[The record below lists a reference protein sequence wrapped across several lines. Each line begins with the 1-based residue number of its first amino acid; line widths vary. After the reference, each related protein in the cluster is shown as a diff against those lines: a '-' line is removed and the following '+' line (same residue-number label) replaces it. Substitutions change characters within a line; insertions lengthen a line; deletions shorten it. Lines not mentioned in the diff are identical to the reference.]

1 MLSIETNPSAV
12 ERELPLSGSQL
23 GIWLADQI
31 AEQKNTYTVAH
42 CVALDGAIDAERLR
56 QSIRLGLAEAD
67 TVVGHYLE
75 TPDGPVLRLPRGLRA
90 EDLPLAGIQD
100 LSAESD
106 PEARARQWMR
116 DDLAAGLAA
125 DGERPLYLH
134 RLFKLAGGAGERW
147 FWYQR
152 YHHVCV
158 DGYSFAALTR
168 RIADIYQA
176 LSRGEAPPPS
186 PFVSFAAVAAER
198 EAYLASPRCE
208 EDCAFWRGYAAALP
222 PPSTL
227 SARDA
232 LAGDGAANVDVLR
245 RRFEL
250 IGGDARALGGLAA
263 GLGAPQLAMAAA
275 FAYLAKMTG
284 KARVAMGMPF
294 MRRMGS
300 AALRATGPVVNVLP
314 VALDVSDGDDLATLA
329 RRLADE
335 LKQARRR
342 ERYDAE
348 QIQRDSGMVGSR
360 RALYGATLNLKIY
373 DQSLRLGE
381 VEGVTLPLAVGP
393 VEDIEFGIWQQGEA
407 LVVELSANPARYGAA
422 ELEWH
427 AWRLRGFIAALAG
440 GAAVGD
446 APLHS
451 AAEKAALDEWSRGP
465 RVNAPAGV
473 RTALDVFLQSAA
485 QYENETALVCG
496 DERLSY
502 GQLSAR
508 VAQLGREL
516 LSRGIGDGSVVGV
529 AVPRSVDTVVAILG
543 TLAAGAAF
551 LPLDLDYPP
560 ERLGMMCEDAAPA
573 LLLTRSDVRGR
584 LPDLPAL
591 CLDDVEARARLAA
604 HAATPLDDA
613 ERPRPLDGDRLA
625 YMIYTSGSTGKPKG
639 VMIAHAS
646 FLNLLLSQ
654 QSGLFGGFV
663 RSRGRRVRTMQT
675 ASLSFDGAL
684 EQMFWLFMGQ
694 EVHLCDEE
702 LRRDAQQLVE
712 LVRRERIDEMDVP
725 PSLLR
730 QMLDCGLMDDGH
742 WQPGMVLVGGEAVPP
757 ALWKEMR
764 GYKQLHFHNFYGP
777 TEYTISALGAP
788 GSIADEPVVGR
799 PVANTRALVLDAAL
813 RPAPIGVAGELY
825 LAGAGLGLGY
835 LNRPS
840 LTAARFVASPFGD
853 GELMY
858 RTGDLVRWNARG
870 QMDFIGRVDHQVK
883 VRGFRIEMGE
893 VEHALA
899 SLPGVN
905 AAVALAEAVGGSH
918 RLIAYC
924 TMAEAGRH
932 EEAGLSAALLAQLAE
947 TLPDYMVPS
956 ALAVLPEW
964 PVNINGK
971 IDRKALPAIRP
982 QNAASGR
989 EPANEAERL
998 LCAAVARV
1006 LNLEQTGPD
1015 DDFFQLGGDSISAMS
1030 LGTELRRAGFLLR
1043 PRDVF
1048 AKRTPAG
1055 MAAALQPL
1063 SAANPAAD
1071 DKAGP
1076 VGKLPIVS
1084 WFAEQYGMA
1093 SRFVQGVWLKA
1104 PAALSA
1110 EHLAAGL
1117 LALQRAHPALRSRA
1131 ADGQLH
1137 IDAASA
1143 ALDARMLIEA
1153 AAGATPDSLFETA
1166 CARLDPADGVMLQAA
1181 LRDGADG
1188 KRVLLAIHHLAVDG
1202 VSWRAL
1208 LPELQAAC
1216 EAAMAG
1222 QSAQLP
1228 REEFGLREWAK
1239 TLAAQAPARRGE
1251 LAMWRGMLAEP
1262 ADALSA
1268 KALDAVRDRH
1278 ETARHQRALLGEAA
1292 SAALLQR
1299 LPNACR
1305 ATVEEILLAALLLA
1319 CRGEFDSPRLRVGLE
1334 SHGRHASDD
1343 GIDLARTVGW
1353 LTAEYPA
1360 LFDLSAQPAGDAA
1373 ALAALRAVKRVMR
1386 AIPDHGLGYGV
1397 LRYLDEEHGPALG
1410 ALEAKNRPALLFNY
1424 LGRFQSGD
1432 GEWTPLA
1439 AGGRFADAFAVDI
1452 DPALPLQYGLEANV
1466 FIDESGAAPRVAVNW
1481 TWAYALY
1488 GADTIARLGQR
1499 MDSAIAALAR
1509 LAERDPLAAA
1519 DTLVAAETRSGNGA
1533 PLADAEL
1540 AALCARHGR
1549 LAAALPVLPL
1559 QQGLLFHAQLGEA
1572 AGKYNSI
1579 TRVTFEGPLDSGRLR
1594 ASLAAVL
1601 RRHPQLAAGFD
1612 SEAQA
1617 EPLQLLPLVL
1627 PEWPWREL
1635 ELAAT
1640 ADETQALQALEQE
1653 ELDRDFAVG
1662 GPGDGPLLQA
1672 TLARHGGQST
1682 LFLTAHHLIV
1692 DGWSTPILLRD
1703 LLAAYGDGP
1712 DTLPPIRVDYPSVVR
1727 ELSARDLTP
1736 ARQLWLRTLDGV
1748 KPTLLF
1754 GQQTA
1759 APEVRE
1765 FELVLPQ
1772 ALEDALTEHCRER
1785 GLTLNTALQGMWGAL
1800 LSVLTGRNDVV
1811 FGSPVSGRFSAVDGV
1826 DEHIGLFSN
1835 TIPVRVVLRPDT
1847 PLWEQLEDLQ
1857 ARQIRL
1863 LEHDGLGL
1871 AEIQR
1876 LAGATTLFDT
1886 LLVVEN
1892 YPDQDTQSRD
1902 YHGARIAALRNRG
1915 HTHYPLTVLALPGD
1929 RLRLL
1934 IEYRDLVK
1942 QPQQL
1947 AERMLALLE
1956 HLAYQPALPWSAF
1969 NPLTGAERE
1978 LIEQVNATV
1987 AVIPETTLP
1996 WLLAA
2001 QATRTPDAP
2010 ALLDE
2015 ARALSYAETRA
2026 QVGHLAGRLAEAG
2039 VKPGDIVAVAL
2050 PRSAHLSLALMAAQE
2065 AGAAYL
2071 PLDTGYPDE
2080 RLAYM
2085 VADAKPALIVTCA
2098 ELAPRFASMGTLLL
2112 QDALAE
2118 APQAFDAPAL
2128 TPDHA
2133 AYLLYT
2139 SGSTGRPK
2147 GVLVSHRA
2155 IVNRLLWMQH
2165 EYGLGADDVVL
2176 QKTPCSFDV
2185 SVWEFF
2191 WPLIVGAR
2199 LFMAPPDAHRD
2210 PEALLE
2216 LIAARGVTTLH
2227 FVPSMLAALLAH
2239 MRGDAAARSA
2249 QTASLRRV
2257 FCSGE
2262 ALSRELADG
2271 YASLIAAS
2279 LHNLYGP
2286 TEAAVDVSY
2295 QPAAKPA
2302 PESASVP
2309 IGLPVW
2315 NTALRILD
2323 AALRPVPVGAPGEL
2337 YLCGVQLAHG
2347 YLGRPDLTASRFV
2360 ADPYA
2365 DGERMYR
2372 TGDIARWLPD
2382 GAVEYLGR
2390 CDDQLKIRGQRVEL
2404 GEIEAALLS
2413 LPGVARAVVHARALG
2428 GQADHA
2434 TGADNR
2440 QLVGYVIASDPD
2452 NPPDADTLRAALAK
2466 VLPAHMVPVAVM
2478 RLADFP
2484 LSANGKLDRKA
2495 LPEPSAAAPI
2505 DGREPRPGLESR
2517 IAALFAEI
2525 LERDAV
2531 RADDDF
2537 FALGGHSLLAM
2548 RLAATLRR
2556 ELKLPVSVGQ
2566 IMSSPTVAKLAAVL
2580 SDSGLMSDPALAGF
2594 GEVLPLRAGKGRPL
2608 FCIHPASGFA
2618 WQYSGLSRHLRPGL
2632 ALVGLQSPRPDGA
2645 IARCAHMDEVC
2656 ERHLANL
2663 RRIQPQGPYHLIGY
2677 SLGGTVAQALAAKLR
2692 QQGEEV
2698 AFLGLLDT
2706 YPPEGQDWNGPT
2718 EEEAKAEVAREQEQF
2733 MSATEDAADAF
2744 MLREKTEM
2752 FGHIVA
2758 NYQDAVR
2765 LLSQARTPRY
2775 DGEST
2780 LFVARRTLPEGMDV
2794 RETWRPH
2801 LAGLTVHELDCAH
2814 EDIVSPQSL
2823 ETLGPLLDGI
2833 LKDVDSLG

>member
-1 MLSIETNPSAV
+1 M
-12 ERELPLSGSQL
+12 
-23 GIWLADQI
+23 
-31 AEQKNTYTVAH
+31 
-42 CVALDGAIDAERLR
+42 
-56 QSIRLGLAEAD
+56 
-67 TVVGHYLE
+67 
-75 TPDGPVLRLPRGLRA
+75 
-90 EDLPLAGIQD
+90 
-100 LSAESD
+100 
-106 PEARARQWMR
+106 
-116 DDLAAGLAA
+116 
-125 DGERPLYLH
+125 
-134 RLFKLAGGAGERW
+134 
-147 FWYQR
+147 
-152 YHHVCV
+152 
-158 DGYSFAALTR
+158 
-168 RIADIYQA
+168 
-176 LSRGEAPPPS
+176 
-186 PFVSFAAVAAER
+186 
-198 EAYLASPRCE
+198 
-208 EDCAFWRGYAAALP
+208 
-222 PPSTL
+222 
-227 SARDA
+227 
-232 LAGDGAANVDVLR
+232 
-245 RRFEL
+245 
-250 IGGDARALGGLAA
+250 
-263 GLGAPQLAMAAA
+263 
-275 FAYLAKMTG
+275 
-284 KARVAMGMPF
+284 
-294 MRRMGS
+294 
-300 AALRATGPVVNVLP
+300 
-314 VALDVSDGDDLATLA
+314 
-329 RRLADE
+329 
-335 LKQARRR
+335 
-342 ERYDAE
+342 
-348 QIQRDSGMVGSR
+348 
-360 RALYGATLNLKIY
+360 
-373 DQSLRLGE
+373 
-381 VEGVTLPLAVGP
+381 
-393 VEDIEFGIWQQGEA
+393 
-407 LVVELSANPARYGAA
+407 
-422 ELEWH
+422 
-427 AWRLRGFIAALAG
+427 
-440 GAAVGD
+440 
-446 APLHS
+446 HS

-496 DERLSY
+496 DERLSH

-516 LSRGIGDGSVVGV
+516 LARGIGDGSVVGV

-591 CLDDVEARARLAA
+591 CLDDAEARARLAA

-654 QSGLFGGFV
+654 QSGLFGDFV
-663 RSRGRRVRTMQT
+663 RSRGCRVRTMQT

-684 EQMFWLFMGQ
+684 EQLFWLFMGQ

-799 PVANTRALVLDAAL
+799 PVANTRALVLDAAM

-858 RTGDLVRWNARG
+858 RTGDLVRWNADG
-870 QMDFIGRVDHQVK
+870 QLDFIGRVDHQVK

-1030 LGTELRRAGFLLR
+1030 LGTELRRAGFLLCR
-1043 PRDVF
+1043 RRWRCCRNGPNR
-1048 AKRTPAG
+1048 
-1055 MAAALQPL
+1055 
-1063 SAANPAAD
+1063 AAD
-1071 DKAGP
+1071 DKVGP

-1137 IDAASA
+1137 IDAAPA
-1143 ALDARMLIEA
+1143 ARMLIEA
-1153 AAGATPDSLFETA
+1153 AADATPDSLFETA

-1181 LRDGADG
+1181 LRDGEDG

-1222 QSAQLP
+1222 QSTQLP

-1262 ADALSA
+1262 A
-1268 KALDAVRDRH
+1268 
-1278 ETARHQRALLGEAA
+1278 
-1292 SAALLQR
+1292 
-1299 LPNACR
+1299 
-1305 ATVEEILLAALLLA
+1305 
-1319 CRGEFDSPRLRVGLE
+1319 E
-1334 SHGRHASDD
+1334 SHGRHAGDD
-1343 GIDLARTVGW
+1343 GIDLGRAVGW

-1360 LFDLSAQPAGDAA
+1360 LFDLSAQPAGDVA

-1397 LRYLDEEHGPALG
+1397 LRYLDDEHGPALG
-1410 ALEAKNRPALLFNY
+1410 ALEAQNRPALLFNY

-1466 FIDESGAAPRVAVNW
+1466 FVDESGAAPRVAVNW
-1481 TWAYALY
+1481 TWADALF
-1488 GADTIARLGQR
+1488 GADAIERLGQR

-1519 DTLVAAETRSGNGA
+1519 DTLVTAETRSGNGA

-1549 LAAALPVLPL
+1549 LAAVLPVLPL

-1594 ASLAAVL
+1594 AALAAVL
-1601 RRHPQLAAGFD
+1601 RRHPQLAVGFD

-1617 EPLQLLPLVL
+1617 EPLQLLPLAL

-1635 ELAAT
+1635 ELAAS
-1640 ADETQALQALEQE
+1640 ADEAEALQALERE
-1653 ELDRDFAVG
+1653 ELDRDFTVG
-1662 GPGDGPLLQA
+1662 GPGDSPLLQA
-1672 TLARHGGQST
+1672 TLARHGGQAT
-1682 LFLTAHHLIV
+1682 LFLTAHHLVV

-1712 DTLPPIRVDYPSVVR
+1712 DTLPSIRVDYPSVVR
-1727 ELSARDLTP
+1727 ALAARDLTP
-1736 ARQLWLRTLDGV
+1736 ARQLWLQTLDGV

-1759 APEVRE
+1759 TPEVRE

-1772 ALEDALTEHCRER
+1772 ALEDALTERCRER
-1785 GLTLNTALQGMWGAL
+1785 GLTLNTAMQGMWGAL

-1811 FGSPVSGRFSAVDGV
+1811 FGSPVSGRFSPVDGV

-1835 TIPVRVVLRPDT
+1835 TIPVRVALRPDA
-1847 PLWEQLEDLQ
+1847 PLWEQLADLQ

-1876 LAGATTLFDT
+1876 LAGAATLFDT

-1892 YPDQDTQSRD
+1892 YPDQDMQSRD

-1942 QPQQL
+1942 EPEQL
-1947 AERMLALLE
+1947 AERVLALLE
-1956 HLAYQPALPWSAF
+1956 YLAYRPELPWSAF
-1969 NPLTGAERE
+1969 NPQTGVERE
-1978 LIEQVNATV
+1978 LIDKVNATA

-1996 WLLAA
+1996 SLLAA
-2001 QATRTPDAP
+2001 QAARTPDAP

-2015 ARALSYAETRA
+2015 AHVLSYAETRA
-2026 QVGHLAGRLAEAG
+2026 QVAHLAGRLRAAG

-2050 PRSAHLSLALMAAQE
+2050 PRSVHLSLALMAAQE

-2085 VADAKPALIVTCA
+2085 VADAKPALIVTCS
-2098 ELAPRFASMGTLLL
+2098 ELAPRFADMGALLL
-2112 QDALAE
+2112 QDALAAE
-2118 APQAFDAPAL
+2118 PQAFDAPAL

-2191 WPLIVGAR
+2191 WPLIFGAR

-2216 LIAARGVTTLH
+2216 LIAGRGVTTLH

-2249 QTASLRRV
+2249 QAAGLRRV

-2271 YASLIAAS
+2271 YAGLMDAP

-2347 YLGRPDLTASRFV
+2347 YLGRSDLTAARFV

-2390 CDDQLKIRGQRVEL
+2390 SDDQLKIRGQRIEL
-2404 GEIEAALLS
+2404 GEIEAALLA

-2428 GQADHA
+2428 GQAAHA
-2434 TGADNR
+2434 AGADNR

-2452 NPPDADTLRAALAK
+2452 NPPEADALRAALAK
-2466 VLPAHMVPVAVM
+2466 ALPAHMVPVAVM

-2495 LPEPSAAAPI
+2495 LPEPSSMAAAE
-2505 DGREPRPGLESR
+2505 GREPRPGLESR
-2517 IAALFAEI
+2517 IAALFAET
-2525 LERDAV
+2525 LEREAV

-2566 IMSSPTVAKLAAVL
+2566 IMSSPTVAKLATVL
-2580 SDSGLMSDPALAGF
+2580 SDAGLASDPALAGF

-2618 WQYSGLSRHLRPGL
+2618 WQYSSLSRHLRPGL

-2645 IARCAHMDEVC
+2645 IARCADMDAVC

-2663 RRIQPQGPYHLIGY
+2663 RRMQPQGPYHLIGY
-2677 SLGGTVAQALAAKLR
+2677 SLGGTVAQAMAARLR

-2706 YPPEGQDWNGPT
+2706 YPPEGEDWNGPT
-2718 EEEAKAEVAREQEQF
+2718 EDEAKAEVAREQEQF

-2775 DGEST
+2775 DGAAT

-2801 LAGLTVHELDCAH
+2801 LADLNVHELDCSH
-2814 EDIVSPQSL
+2814 EDIVSRQSL

-2833 LKDVDSLG
+2833 LKEVGSLG

>member
-1 MLSIETNPSAV
+1 MSIETKSSAV
-12 ERELPLSGSQL
+12 ERELPLFGSQL

-31 AEQKNTYTVAH
+31 VEQKNTYTVAH
-42 CVALDGAIDAERLR
+42 CVELDGAIDAERLR

-67 TVVGHYLE
+67 TVVAQYLE
-75 TPDGPVLRLPRGLRA
+75 TPDGAAQLLRQGLSA
-90 EDLPLAGIQD
+90 ENLPLPEIHD
-100 LSAESD
+100 LSAEAD
-106 PEARARQWMR
+106 PESLARLWMR
-116 DDLAAGLAA
+116 EDLSADLPA

-168 RIADIYQA
+168 RISDLYQA
-176 LSRGEAPPPS
+176 LGRGEAPSPS
-186 PFVSFAAVAAER
+186 PFVSFADVAAER
-198 EAYLASPRCE
+198 DAYLASPRCE
-208 EDCAFWRGYAAALP
+208 EDRAFWRDYAAALP
-222 PPSTL
+222 SPSTL

-245 RRFEL
+245 RRFE
-250 IGGDARALGGLAA
+250 IAGGTA
-263 GLGAPQLAMAAA
+263 APQAMAAV
-275 FAYLAKMTG
+275 FAYLARMGG
-284 KARVAMGMPF
+284 KSRVAIGMPF

-300 AALRATGPVVNVLP
+300 AALRAVGPVVNVLP
-314 VALDVSDGDDLATLA
+314 VALDVSDGDELATLA

-335 LKQARRR
+335 LKRVRRH

-381 VEGVTLPLAVGP
+381 VAGVTLPLAVGP
-393 VEDIEFGIWQQGEA
+393 IDDIEFGLWQQGEA
-407 LVVELSANPARYGAA
+407 LVVELSANPARYDAA

-440 GAAVGD
+440 GATVD
-446 APLHS
+446 EAPLHS
-451 AAEKAALDEWSRGP
+451 AAERMALDEWSQGP
-465 RVNAPAGV
+465 RISAPAGV

-485 QYENETALVCG
+485 QYENETALACG
-496 DERLSY
+496 SERLSY
-502 GQLSAR
+502 GELSAR
-508 VAQLGREL
+508 VAQLAREL

-560 ERLGMMCEDAAPA
+560 ERLAMMCEDAGPA
-573 LLLTRSDVRGR
+573 LLLTRSDVRDR
-584 LPDLPAL
+584 LPELPAL
-591 CLDDVEARARLAA
+591 CLDDGEIRARLAVRA
-604 HAATPLDDA
+604 DQPLDDA
-613 ERPRPLDGDRLA
+613 ERLRPLDGDRLA

-654 QSGLFGGFV
+654 QTGLFGDFV

-684 EQMFWLFMGQ
+684 EQLFWLFMGQ

-712 LVRRERIDEMDVP
+712 LARRERIDEMDVP

-742 WQPGMVLVGGEAVPP
+742 WQPGMVMVGGEAVPP

-764 GYKQLHFHNFYGP
+764 GYSQLHFHNFYGP

-788 GSIADEPVVGR
+788 GTIAEEPVVGR

-813 RPAPIGVAGELY
+813 RPVAIGVAGELY

-905 AAVALAEAVGGSH
+905 AAVVLAEAVGGSH

-924 TMAEAGRH
+924 TMADDGRH
-932 EEAGLSAALLAQLAE
+932 EEAGLSAALLAQVAE

-982 QNAASGR
+982 QNAAAGR
-989 EPANEAERL
+989 EPANDAERL

-1006 LNLEQTGPD
+1006 LNLEQTSPD
-1015 DDFFQLGGDSISAMS
+1015 DDFFLLGGDSISAMS

-1071 DKAGP
+1071 DAAGP
-1076 VGKLPIVS
+1076 LGKLPIVS
-1084 WFAEQYGMA
+1084 WFAEQCGMA

-1131 ADGQLH
+1131 IDGQLH
-1137 IDAASA
+1137 IDAAPA
-1143 ALDARMLIEA
+1143 ALDARILIDA
-1153 AAGATPDSLFETA
+1153 APDATPDQLFETA
-1166 CARLDPADGVMLQAA
+1166 CARLDPENGLMLQAA
-1181 LRDGADG
+1181 LRSGADG
-1188 KRVLLAIHHLAVDG
+1188 KHVMLAVHHLAVDG

-1208 LPELQAAC
+1208 LPELQSAC

-1222 QSAQLP
+1222 EAVQLP

-1239 TLAAQAPARRGE
+1239 TLAAQVPARRGE
-1251 LAMWRGMLAEP
+1251 LAMWRGMLAGK

-1268 KALDAVRDRH
+1268 KALDPARDRH
-1278 ETARHQRALLGEAA
+1278 DTARHSRALLGEAT
-1292 SAALLQR
+1292 SAALLQK

-1319 CRGEFDSPRLRVGLE
+1319 CRGEFDAPRLRVGLE
-1334 SHGRHASDD
+1334 SHGRYASDD
-1343 GIDLARTVGW
+1343 GIHLGRTVGW

-1360 LFDLSAQPAGDAA
+1360 RFDLSARATGDAS
-1373 ALAALRAVKRVMR
+1373 ALEALRAVKRVMR
-1386 AIPDHGLGYGV
+1386 AMPDHGLGYGV
-1397 LRYLDEEHGPALG
+1397 LRYLDDEHGPALG
-1410 ALEAKNRPALLFNY
+1410 ALETQNRPALLFNY
-1424 LGRFQSGD
+1424 LGRFQAGD

-1466 FIDESGAAPRVAVNW
+1466 FVDESGAAPRVAVNW
-1481 TWAYALY
+1481 TWADALY
-1488 GADTIARLGQR
+1488 GADAIERLGLR
-1499 MDSAIAALAR
+1499 MDSAIAALAH

-1519 DTLVAAETRSGNGA
+1519 DTLVAAETLGSGGA
-1533 PLADAEL
+1533 PLSDAEL
-1540 AALCARHGR
+1540 AALCARHGS

-1579 TRVTFEGPLDSGRLR
+1579 TRVTFEGPLGSDRLR
-1594 ASLAAVL
+1594 AALAAVL

-1635 ELAAT
+1635 ELAAS
-1640 ADETQALQALEQE
+1640 ADEAEALQALEHE
-1653 ELDRDFAVG
+1653 ELNRDFTVG

-1672 TLARHGGQST
+1672 TLARHGQLST
-1682 LFLTAHHLIV
+1682 LFLTAHHLVV
-1692 DGWSTPILLRD
+1692 DGWSTPIMLRD

-1712 DTLPPIRVDYPSVVR
+1712 DTLSSIRVDYPSVVR
-1727 ELSARDLTP
+1727 ALSARDLTP
-1736 ARQLWLRTLDGV
+1736 ARQLWLQTLDGV

-1754 GQQTA
+1754 GQQMA

-1765 FELVLPQ
+1765 LELVVPK
-1772 ALEDALTEHCRER
+1772 ALEDALTERCRER
-1785 GLTLNTALQGMWGAL
+1785 GLTLNTTMQGMWGAL

-1811 FGSPVSGRFSAVDGV
+1811 FGSPVSGRFSPVDGV

-1835 TIPVRVVLRPDT
+1835 TIPVRVALRPDAT
-1847 PLWEQLEDLQ
+1847 LWDQLADLQ

-1876 LAGATTLFDT
+1876 LAGAATLFDT

-1892 YPDQDTQSRD
+1892 YPDQDMQSRD
-1902 YHGARIAALRNRG
+1902 YHCARIASLRNRG

-1956 HLAYQPALPWSAF
+1956 HLAYQPELPWSAF
-1969 NPLTGAERE
+1969 NPLTGSERE
-1978 LIEQVNATV
+1978 LIERVNAT
-1987 AVIPETTLP
+1987 ATATVIPETTLP
-1996 WLLAA
+1996 SLLAE
-2001 QATRTPDAP
+2001 QAARTPDAP

-2026 QVGHLAGRLAEAG
+2026 QVAHLAGRLAEAG

-2112 QDALAE
+2112 QDELAID
-2118 APQAFDAPAL
+2118 PQAFDAPAL

-2191 WPLIVGAR
+2191 WPLIVGAK

-2249 QTASLRRV
+2249 QAAGLRRV

-2262 ALSRELADG
+2262 GLSRELADG
-2271 YASLIAAS
+2271 YAGLIDAP

-2390 CDDQLKIRGQRVEL
+2390 SDDQLKIRGQRVEL
-2404 GEIEAALLS
+2404 GEIEAALLAQ
-2413 LPGVARAVVHARALG
+2413 PGVARAVVHARALG
-2428 GQADHA
+2428 GQAAHA
-2434 TGADNR
+2434 AGADNR
-2440 QLVGYVIASDPD
+2440 QLVGYVIAADQD
-2452 NPPDADTLRAALAK
+2452 NPPEADALRAALAK

-2495 LPEPSAAAPI
+2495 LPEPSAAASI

-2580 SDSGLMSDPALAGF
+2580 SDAGLASDPALAGF

-2618 WQYSGLSRHLRPGL
+2618 WQYSGLSRHLRQGL

-2645 IARCAHMDEVC
+2645 IARCADMDEVC
-2656 ERHLANL
+2656 DRHLANL

-2775 DGEST
+2775 DGEAT
-2780 LFVARRTLPEGMDV
+2780 LFVARRTLPDGMDV

-2801 LAGLTVHELDCAH
+2801 LAGLSVHELDCAH

-2833 LKDVDSLG
+2833 LEEVSSLG

>member
-1 MLSIETNPSAV
+1 MLTIETKPSAV
-12 ERELPLSGSQL
+12 ERELPLFGSQL

-42 CVALDGAIDAERLR
+42 CVELDGAIDAERLR

-67 TVVGHYLE
+67 TVVAQYLE
-75 TPDGPVLRLPRGLRA
+75 TLEGPAQRLGHGLRA
-90 EDLPLAGIQD
+90 ENLPLPEIHD
-100 LSAESD
+100 LSAEAD
-106 PEARARQWMR
+106 PESLARRWMR
-116 DDLAAGLAA
+116 EDLSADLPA
-125 DGERPLYLH
+125 DGERSLYLH

-168 RIADIYQA
+168 RIADLYQA
-176 LSRGEAPPPS
+176 LGRGEAPSPS
-186 PFVSFAAVAAER
+186 PFVSFADVAAESD
-198 EAYLASPRCE
+198 AYLASPRCE
-208 EDCAFWRGYAAALP
+208 EDRAFWRDYAAALP
-222 PPSTL
+222 SPSTL
-227 SARDA
+227 SSRDA

-245 RRFEL
+245 RRFE
-250 IGGDARALGGLAA
+250 IAGGTAA
-263 GLGAPQLAMAAA
+263 QQAMAAV
-275 FAYLAKMTG
+275 FAYLARMSG
-284 KARVAMGMPF
+284 KSRVAMGVPF

-300 AALRATGPVVNVLP
+300 AALRAVGPVVNVLP
-314 VALDVSDGDDLATLA
+314 VALDIDDGDDLATLA

-335 LKQARRR
+335 LKQVRRH

-348 QIQRDSGMVGSR
+348 QIQRDSGMVGSN

-381 VEGVTLPLAVGP
+381 VAGVTLPLAVGP
-393 VEDIEFGIWQQGEA
+393 IDDIEFGLWQQGEA
-407 LVVELSANPARYGAA
+407 LVVELSANPARYDAA

-451 AAEKAALDEWSRGP
+451 AAERMALDEWAQGP
-465 RVNAPAGV
+465 RVAAPAGV
-473 RTALDVFLQSAA
+473 RTALDVFLQSAL
-485 QYENETALVCG
+485 QYQNETALACG
-496 DERLSY
+496 GERLSY
-502 GQLSAR
+502 GELSAR
-508 VAQLGREL
+508 VAQLAREL
-516 LSRGIGDGSVVGV
+516 LARGIGDGSVIGV

-560 ERLGMMCEDAAPA
+560 ERLAMMCEDAAPA

-591 CLDDVEARARLAA
+591 CLDDGEARARLAA
-604 HAATPLDDA
+604 RASQPLDDG
-613 ERPRPLDGDRLA
+613 ERLRPLDGDRLA

-654 QSGLFGGFV
+654 QTGLFGDFIRG
-663 RSRGRRVRTMQT
+663 RGRRVRTMQT

-684 EQMFWLFMGQ
+684 EQLFWLLMGQ

-742 WQPGMVLVGGEAVPP
+742 WQPGMVMVGGEAVPP

-764 GYKQLHFHNFYGP
+764 GYSQLHFHNFYGP

-788 GSIADEPVVGR
+788 GSIAEEPVVGR

-813 RPAPIGVAGELY
+813 RPVAIGVAGELY

-840 LTAARFVASPFGD
+840 LTAARFVASPFGN

-870 QMDFIGRVDHQVK
+870 QMDFIGRVDHQIK

-905 AAVALAEAVGGSH
+905 AAVVLAEAVGGSH

-924 TMAEAGRH
+924 TMADADRH
-932 EEAGLSAALLAQLAE
+932 EEAGLSAALLAQVAE

-982 QNAASGR
+982 QNAAAGR
-989 EPANEAERL
+989 EPANDAECL

-1006 LNLEQTGPD
+1006 LNLEQAGPD
-1015 DDFFQLGGDSISAMS
+1015 EDFFQLGGDSISAMS
-1030 LGTELRRAGFLLR
+1030 LGTGLRRAGFLLR

-1055 MAAALQPL
+1055 MAAVLQPL

-1071 DKAGP
+1071 DAAGP
-1076 VGKLPIVS
+1076 LGKLPIVS

-1104 PAALSA
+1104 PAALGA

-1137 IDAASA
+1137 LDAAPSA
-1143 ALDARMLIEA
+1143 LNARVLIEA
-1153 AAGATPDSLFETA
+1153 APGVAPDSLFETA
-1166 CARLDPADGVMLQAA
+1166 CARLDPENGLMLQAA
-1181 LRDGADG
+1181 LWDGADG
-1188 KRVLLAIHHLAVDG
+1188 KHVLLAVHHLAVDG

-1208 LPELQAAC
+1208 LPELQSAC

-1222 QSAQLP
+1222 EAVQLP
-1228 REEFGLREWAK
+1228 REDFGLREWAK
-1239 TLAAQAPARRGE
+1239 TLAGQTPARRGE
-1251 LAMWRGMLAEP
+1251 LAMWRGMLAAP

-1268 KALDAVRDRH
+1268 KALDPARDRH
-1278 ETARHQRALLGEAA
+1278 DAARHRRALLGEAA
-1292 SAALLQR
+1292 SAALLQK

-1319 CRGEFDSPRLRVGLE
+1319 CRGEFDAPRLRVGLE
-1334 SHGRHASDD
+1334 SHGRYASDD
-1343 GIDLARTVGW
+1343 GMHLGRTVGW

-1360 LFDLSAQPAGDAA
+1360 LFDLSARAAGDAA
-1373 ALAALRAVKRVMR
+1373 ALEALRAVKRVMR

-1410 ALEAKNRPALLFNY
+1410 ALEAQNRPALLFNY
-1424 LGRFQSGD
+1424 LGRFQTGD

-1439 AGGRFADAFAVDI
+1439 VGGRFADAFAVDI

-1466 FIDESGAAPRVAVNW
+1466 FVDESGAAPRVAVNW
-1481 TWAYALY
+1481 TWADALF
-1488 GADTIARLGQR
+1488 GADAIERLGQR
-1499 MDSAIAALAR
+1499 MDGAIAALAH

-1519 DTLVAAETRSGNGA
+1519 DTLVAAETLGAGGA
-1533 PLADAEL
+1533 PLSDAEL
-1540 AALCARHGR
+1540 AALCARHGS

-1579 TRVTFEGPLDSGRLR
+1579 TRVTFEGPLGSDRLR
-1594 ASLAAVL
+1594 AALAAVL

-1635 ELAAT
+1635 ELAAS
-1640 ADETQALQALEQE
+1640 ADEAEALQALERE
-1653 ELDRDFAVG
+1653 ELDRDFTVG

-1672 TLARHGGQST
+1672 TLARHGQLST
-1682 LFLTAHHLIV
+1682 LFLTAHHLVV
-1692 DGWSTPILLRD
+1692 DGWSTPIMLRD

-1712 DTLPPIRVDYPSVVR
+1712 DTLPSIRVDYPSVVR
-1727 ELSARDLTP
+1727 ALAARDLTP
-1736 ARQLWLRTLDGV
+1736 ARQLWLQTLDGV

-1772 ALEDALTEHCRER
+1772 ALEDALTERCCER
-1785 GLTLNTALQGMWGAL
+1785 GLTLNTVMQGMWGAL
-1800 LSVLTGRNDVV
+1800 LSVLTGRSDVV
-1811 FGSPVSGRFSAVDGV
+1811 FGSPVSGRFSPVDGV

-1835 TIPVRVVLRPDT
+1835 TIPVRVVLRPDA
-1847 PLWEQLEDLQ
+1847 PLWEQLADLQ

-1892 YPDQDTQSRD
+1892 YPDQDMQSRD
-1902 YHGARIAALRNRG
+1902 YHCARIASLRNRG
-1915 HTHYPLTVLALPGD
+1915 HTHYPLTVLVLPGD

-1934 IEYRDLVK
+1934 IEYRNLVK
-1942 QPQQL
+1942 EPQQL

-1956 HLAYQPALPWSAF
+1956 HLAFRPELPWSDF
-1969 NPLTGAERE
+1969 DPLTGAERE
-1978 LIEQVNATV
+1978 LIDKVNATA
-1987 AVIPETTLP
+1987 AVIPEATLP
-1996 WLLAA
+1996 DLLAA
-2001 QATRTPDAP
+2001 QAARTPDAP

-2015 ARALSYAETRA
+2015 AHALGYAETRA
-2026 QVGHLAGRLAEAG
+2026 QVGHLAGRLRAAG

-2050 PRSAHLSLALMAAQE
+2050 PRSVHLSLALMAAQE

-2098 ELAPRFASMGTLLL
+2098 ELAPRFADMGTLLL
-2112 QDALAE
+2112 QDELATD
-2118 APQAFDAPAL
+2118 PQAFDAPAL
-2128 TPDHA
+2128 MPDHA

-2239 MRGDAAARSA
+2239 MQGDAAARSA
-2249 QTASLRRV
+2249 QAAGLRRV

-2271 YASLIAAS
+2271 YAGLIDAP

-2337 YLCGVQLAHG
+2337 YLCGAQLAHG
-2347 YLGRPDLTASRFV
+2347 YLGRPDLTAARFV

-2390 CDDQLKIRGQRVEL
+2390 SDDQLKIRGQRIEL
-2404 GEIEAALLS
+2404 GEIEAVLLS
-2413 LPGVARAVVHARALG
+2413 QSGVARAVVHARALG
-2428 GQADHA
+2428 GQAAHA
-2434 TGADNR
+2434 AHAAGADNR

-2452 NPPDADTLRAALAK
+2452 NPPDADALRAALAK
-2466 VLPAHMVPVAVM
+2466 ALPAHMVPVAVM

-2495 LPEPSAAAPI
+2495 LPEPSAMAAAQ
-2505 DGREPRPGLESR
+2505 GREPRPGLESR
-2517 IAALFAEI
+2517 IAALFAET
-2525 LERDAV
+2525 LEREAV
-2531 RADDDF
+2531 FADDDF

-2580 SDSGLMSDPALAGF
+2580 SDAGLASDPALAGF

-2645 IARCAHMDEVC
+2645 IARCADMDEVC

-2663 RRIQPQGPYHLIGY
+2663 RRVQPQGPYHLIGY
-2677 SLGGTVAQALAAKLR
+2677 SLGGTVAQALAARLR

-2718 EEEAKAEVAREQEQF
+2718 EDEAKAEVAREQEQF

-2775 DGEST
+2775 DGEAT

-2794 RETWRPH
+2794 RETWRLH
-2801 LAGLTVHELDCAH
+2801 LAGLNVHELDCAH

-2823 ETLGPLLDGI
+2823 EALGPLLDGI
-2833 LKDVDSLG
+2833 LKEVDSLG

>member
-1 MLSIETNPSAV
+1 MLSIETKSSAV
-12 ERELPLSGSQL
+12 ERELPLFGSQL

-31 AEQKNTYTVAH
+31 VEQKNTYTVAH
-42 CVALDGAIDAERLR
+42 CVELDGAIDAERLR

-67 TVVGHYLE
+67 TVVAQYLE
-75 TPDGPVLRLPRGLRA
+75 TPDGAAQLLRQGLSA
-90 EDLPLAGIQD
+90 ENLPLPEIHD
-100 LSAESD
+100 LSAEAD
-106 PEARARQWMR
+106 PESLARLWMR
-116 DDLAAGLAA
+116 EDLSADLPA

-168 RIADIYQA
+168 RISDLYQA
-176 LSRGEAPPPS
+176 LGRGEAPSPS
-186 PFVSFAAVAAER
+186 PFVSFADVAAER
-198 EAYLASPRCE
+198 DAYLASPRCE
-208 EDCAFWRGYAAALP
+208 EDRAFWRDYAAALP
-222 PPSTL
+222 SPSTL

-245 RRFEL
+245 RRFE
-250 IGGDARALGGLAA
+250 IAGGTA
-263 GLGAPQLAMAAA
+263 APQAMAAV
-275 FAYLAKMTG
+275 FAYLARMGG
-284 KARVAMGMPF
+284 KSRVAIGMPF

-300 AALRATGPVVNVLP
+300 AALRAVGPVVNVLP
-314 VALDVSDGDDLATLA
+314 VALDVSDGDELATLA

-335 LKQARRR
+335 LKRVRRH

-381 VEGVTLPLAVGP
+381 VAGVTLPLAVGP
-393 VEDIEFGIWQQGEA
+393 IDDIEFGLWQQGEA
-407 LVVELSANPARYGAA
+407 LVVELSANPARYDAA

-440 GAAVGD
+440 GATVD
-446 APLHS
+446 EAPLHS
-451 AAEKAALDEWSRGP
+451 AAERMALDEWSQGP
-465 RVNAPAGV
+465 RISAPAGV

-485 QYENETALVCG
+485 QYENETALACG
-496 DERLSY
+496 SERLSY
-502 GQLSAR
+502 GELSAR
-508 VAQLGREL
+508 VAQLAREL

-560 ERLGMMCEDAAPA
+560 ERLAMMCEDAGPA
-573 LLLTRSDVRGR
+573 LLLTRSDVRDR
-584 LPDLPAL
+584 LPELPAL
-591 CLDDVEARARLAA
+591 CLDDGEIRARLAVRA
-604 HAATPLDDA
+604 DQPLDDA
-613 ERPRPLDGDRLA
+613 ERLRPLDGDRLA

-654 QSGLFGGFV
+654 QTGLFGDFV

-684 EQMFWLFMGQ
+684 EQLFWLFMGQ

-712 LVRRERIDEMDVP
+712 LARRERIDEMDVP

-742 WQPGMVLVGGEAVPP
+742 WQPGMVMVGGEAVPP

-764 GYKQLHFHNFYGP
+764 GYSQLHFHNFYGP

-788 GSIADEPVVGR
+788 GTIAEEPVVGR

-813 RPAPIGVAGELY
+813 RPVAIGVAGELY

-905 AAVALAEAVGGSH
+905 AAVVLAEAVGGSH

-924 TMAEAGRH
+924 TMADDGRH
-932 EEAGLSAALLAQLAE
+932 EEAGLSAALLAQVAE

-982 QNAASGR
+982 QNAAAGR
-989 EPANEAERL
+989 EPANDAERL

-1006 LNLEQTGPD
+1006 LNLEQTSPD
-1015 DDFFQLGGDSISAMS
+1015 DDFFLLGGDSISAMS

-1071 DKAGP
+1071 DAAGP
-1076 VGKLPIVS
+1076 LGKLPIVS
-1084 WFAEQYGMA
+1084 WFAEQCGMA

-1131 ADGQLH
+1131 IDGQLH
-1137 IDAASA
+1137 IDAAPA
-1143 ALDARMLIEA
+1143 ALDARILIDA
-1153 AAGATPDSLFETA
+1153 APDATPDQLFETA
-1166 CARLDPADGVMLQAA
+1166 CARLDPENGLMLQAA
-1181 LRDGADG
+1181 LRSGADG
-1188 KRVLLAIHHLAVDG
+1188 KHVMLAVHHLAVDG

-1208 LPELQAAC
+1208 LPELQSAC

-1222 QSAQLP
+1222 EAVQLP

-1239 TLAAQAPARRGE
+1239 TLAAQVPARRGE
-1251 LAMWRGMLAEP
+1251 LAMWRGMLAGK

-1268 KALDAVRDRH
+1268 KALDPARDRH
-1278 ETARHQRALLGEAA
+1278 DTARHSRALLGEAT
-1292 SAALLQR
+1292 SAALLQK

-1319 CRGEFDSPRLRVGLE
+1319 CRGEFDAPRLRVGLE
-1334 SHGRHASDD
+1334 SHGRYASDD
-1343 GIDLARTVGW
+1343 GIHLGRTVGW

-1360 LFDLSAQPAGDAA
+1360 RFDLSARATGDAS
-1373 ALAALRAVKRVMR
+1373 ALEALRAVKRVMR
-1386 AIPDHGLGYGV
+1386 AMPDHGLGYGV
-1397 LRYLDEEHGPALG
+1397 LRYLDDEHGPALG
-1410 ALEAKNRPALLFNY
+1410 ALETQNRPALLFNY
-1424 LGRFQSGD
+1424 LGRFQAGD

-1466 FIDESGAAPRVAVNW
+1466 FVDESGAAPRVAVNW
-1481 TWAYALY
+1481 TWADALY
-1488 GADTIARLGQR
+1488 GADAIERLGLR
-1499 MDSAIAALAR
+1499 MDSAIAALAH

-1519 DTLVAAETRSGNGA
+1519 DTLVAAETLGSGGA
-1533 PLADAEL
+1533 PLSDAEL
-1540 AALCARHGR
+1540 AALCARHGS

-1579 TRVTFEGPLDSGRLR
+1579 TRVTFEGPLGSDRLR
-1594 ASLAAVL
+1594 AALAAVL

-1635 ELAAT
+1635 ELAAS
-1640 ADETQALQALEQE
+1640 ADEAEALQALEHE
-1653 ELDRDFAVG
+1653 ELNRDFTVG

-1672 TLARHGGQST
+1672 TLARHGQLST
-1682 LFLTAHHLIV
+1682 LFLTAHHLVV
-1692 DGWSTPILLRD
+1692 DGWSTPIMLRD

-1712 DTLPPIRVDYPSVVR
+1712 DTLSSIRVDYPSVVR
-1727 ELSARDLTP
+1727 ALSARDLTP
-1736 ARQLWLRTLDGV
+1736 ARQLWLQTLDGV

-1754 GQQTA
+1754 GQQMA

-1765 FELVLPQ
+1765 LELVVPK
-1772 ALEDALTEHCRER
+1772 ALEDALTERCRER
-1785 GLTLNTALQGMWGAL
+1785 GLTLNTTMQGMWGAL

-1811 FGSPVSGRFSAVDGV
+1811 FGSPVSGRFSPVDGV

-1835 TIPVRVVLRPDT
+1835 TIPVRVALRPDAT
-1847 PLWEQLEDLQ
+1847 LWDQLADLQ

-1876 LAGATTLFDT
+1876 LAGAATLFDT

-1892 YPDQDTQSRD
+1892 YPDQDMQSRD
-1902 YHGARIAALRNRG
+1902 YHCARIASLRNRG

-1956 HLAYQPALPWSAF
+1956 HLAYQPELPWSAF
-1969 NPLTGAERE
+1969 NPLTGSERE
-1978 LIEQVNATV
+1978 LIERVNAT
-1987 AVIPETTLP
+1987 ATATVIPETTLP
-1996 WLLAA
+1996 SLLAE
-2001 QATRTPDAP
+2001 QAARTPDAP

-2026 QVGHLAGRLAEAG
+2026 QVAHLAGRLAEAG

-2112 QDALAE
+2112 QDELAID
-2118 APQAFDAPAL
+2118 PQAFDAPAL

-2191 WPLIVGAR
+2191 WPLIVGAK

-2249 QTASLRRV
+2249 QAAGLRRV

-2262 ALSRELADG
+2262 GLSRELADG
-2271 YASLIAAS
+2271 YAGLIDAP

-2390 CDDQLKIRGQRVEL
+2390 SDDQLKIRGQRVEL
-2404 GEIEAALLS
+2404 GEIEAALLAQ
-2413 LPGVARAVVHARALG
+2413 PGVARAVVHARALG
-2428 GQADHA
+2428 GQAAHA
-2434 TGADNR
+2434 AGADNR
-2440 QLVGYVIASDPD
+2440 QLVGYVIAADQD
-2452 NPPDADTLRAALAK
+2452 NPPEADALRAALAK

-2495 LPEPSAAAPI
+2495 LPEPSAAASI

-2580 SDSGLMSDPALAGF
+2580 SDAGLASDPALAGF

-2618 WQYSGLSRHLRPGL
+2618 WQYSGLSRHLRQGL

-2645 IARCAHMDEVC
+2645 IARCADMDEVC
-2656 ERHLANL
+2656 DRHLANL

-2775 DGEST
+2775 DGEAT
-2780 LFVARRTLPEGMDV
+2780 LFVARRTLPDGMDV

-2801 LAGLTVHELDCAH
+2801 LAGLSVHELDCAH

-2833 LKDVDSLG
+2833 LEEVSSLG

>member
-1 MLSIETNPSAV
+1 MLTIETRPSAI
-12 ERELPLSGSQL
+12 ERELPLFGSQL

-42 CVALDGAIDAERLR
+42 CVELDGAIDAERLR

-67 TVVGHYLE
+67 TVVAQYLE
-75 TPDGPVLRLPRGLRA
+75 TPDGAAQLLRQGLSA
-90 EDLPLAGIQD
+90 ENLPLPEIHD
-100 LSAESD
+100 LSAEAD
-106 PEARARQWMR
+106 PESLARLWMR
-116 DDLAAGLAA
+116 EDLSADLPA

-168 RIADIYQA
+168 RISDLYQA
-176 LSRGEAPPPS
+176 LGRGEAPSPS
-186 PFVSFAAVAAER
+186 PFVSFADVAAER
-198 EAYLASPRCE
+198 DAYQASPRCE
-208 EDCAFWRGYAAALP
+208 EDRAFWRDYAAALP
-222 PPSTL
+222 SPSTL

-245 RRFEL
+245 RRFE
-250 IGGDARALGGLAA
+250 IAGGTA
-263 GLGAPQLAMAAA
+263 APQAVAAV
-275 FAYLAKMTG
+275 FAYLARMGG
-284 KARVAMGMPF
+284 KSRVAIGMPF

-300 AALRATGPVVNVLP
+300 AALRAVGPVVNVLP
-314 VALDVSDGDDLATLA
+314 VALNIDDGDDLATLA
-329 RRLADE
+329 RRLGDE
-335 LKQARRR
+335 LKRVRRH

-348 QIQRDSGMVGSR
+348 QILRDSGMVGSR

-381 VEGVTLPLAVGP
+381 VAGVTLPLAVGP
-393 VEDIEFGIWQQGEA
+393 IDDIEFGLWQQGEA
-407 LVVELSANPARYGAA
+407 LVVELSANPARYDAA

-440 GAAVGD
+440 GATVD
-446 APLHS
+446 EAPLHS
-451 AAEKAALDEWSRGP
+451 AAERMALDEWSQGP
-465 RVNAPAGV
+465 RISTPAGV

-485 QYENETALVCG
+485 QYENETALACG
-496 DERLSY
+496 SERLSY
-502 GQLSAR
+502 GELSAR
-508 VAQLGREL
+508 VAQLAREL

-560 ERLGMMCEDAAPA
+560 ERLAMMCEDAGPA
-573 LLLTRSDVRGR
+573 LLLTRSDVRDR
-584 LPDLPAL
+584 LPELPAL
-591 CLDDVEARARLAA
+591 CLDDGEIRARLAVRA
-604 HAATPLDDA
+604 DQPLDDA
-613 ERPRPLDGDRLA
+613 ERLRPLDGDRLA

-654 QSGLFGGFV
+654 QTGLFGDFV

-684 EQMFWLFMGQ
+684 EQLFWLFMGQ

-712 LVRRERIDEMDVP
+712 LARRERIDEMDVP

-742 WQPGMVLVGGEAVPP
+742 WQPGMVMVGGEAVPP

-764 GYKQLHFHNFYGP
+764 GYSQLHFHNFYGP

-788 GSIADEPVVGR
+788 GTIAEEPVVGR

-813 RPAPIGVAGELY
+813 RPVAIGVAGELY

-905 AAVALAEAVGGSH
+905 AAVVLAEAVGGSH

-924 TMAEAGRH
+924 TMADDGRH
-932 EEAGLSAALLAQLAE
+932 EEAGLSAALLAQVAE

-982 QNAASGR
+982 QNAAAGR
-989 EPANEAERL
+989 EPANDAERL

-1006 LNLEQTGPD
+1006 LNLEQTSPD
-1015 DDFFQLGGDSISAMS
+1015 DDFFLLGGDSISAMS

-1071 DKAGP
+1071 DAAGP
-1076 VGKLPIVS
+1076 LGKLPIVS
-1084 WFAEQYGMA
+1084 WFAEQCGMA

-1131 ADGQLH
+1131 IDGQLH
-1137 IDAASA
+1137 IDAAPA
-1143 ALDARMLIEA
+1143 ALDARILIDA
-1153 AAGATPDSLFETA
+1153 APDATPDQLFETA
-1166 CARLDPADGVMLQAA
+1166 CARLDPENGLMLQAA
-1181 LRDGADG
+1181 LRSGADG
-1188 KRVLLAIHHLAVDG
+1188 KHVMLAVHHLAVDG

-1208 LPELQAAC
+1208 LPELQSAC

-1222 QSAQLP
+1222 EAVQLP

-1239 TLAAQAPARRGE
+1239 TLAAQVPARRGE
-1251 LAMWRGMLAEP
+1251 LAMWRGMLAGK

-1268 KALDAVRDRH
+1268 KALDPARDRH
-1278 ETARHQRALLGEAA
+1278 DTARHSRALLGEAT
-1292 SAALLQR
+1292 SAALLQK

-1319 CRGEFDSPRLRVGLE
+1319 CRGEFDAPRLRVGLE
-1334 SHGRHASDD
+1334 SHGRYASDD
-1343 GIDLARTVGW
+1343 GIHLGRTVGW

-1360 LFDLSAQPAGDAA
+1360 RFDLSARATGDAS
-1373 ALAALRAVKRVMR
+1373 ALEALRAVKRVMR
-1386 AIPDHGLGYGV
+1386 AMPDHGLGYGV
-1397 LRYLDEEHGPALG
+1397 LRYLDDEHGPALG
-1410 ALEAKNRPALLFNY
+1410 ALETQNRPALLFNY
-1424 LGRFQSGD
+1424 LGRFQAGD

-1466 FIDESGAAPRVAVNW
+1466 FVDESGAAPRVAVNW
-1481 TWAYALY
+1481 TWADALY
-1488 GADTIARLGQR
+1488 GADAIERLGLR
-1499 MDSAIAALAR
+1499 MDSAIAALAH

-1519 DTLVAAETRSGNGA
+1519 DALVAAETLGSGGA
-1533 PLADAEL
+1533 PLSDAEL
-1540 AALCARHGR
+1540 AALCARHGS

-1579 TRVTFEGPLDSGRLR
+1579 TRVTFEGPLGSDRLR
-1594 ASLAAVL
+1594 AALAAVL

-1612 SEAQA
+1612 SEAQT

-1635 ELAAT
+1635 ELAAS
-1640 ADETQALQALEQE
+1640 ADEAEALQALEHE
-1653 ELDRDFAVG
+1653 ELNRDFTVG

-1672 TLARHGGQST
+1672 TLARHGQLST
-1682 LFLTAHHLIV
+1682 LFLTAHHLVV
-1692 DGWSTPILLRD
+1692 DGWSTPIMLRD

-1712 DTLPPIRVDYPSVVR
+1712 DTLSSIRVDYPSVVR
-1727 ELSARDLTP
+1727 ALSARDLTP
-1736 ARQLWLRTLDGV
+1736 ARQLWLQTLDGV

-1754 GQQTA
+1754 GQQMA

-1765 FELVLPQ
+1765 LELVVPK
-1772 ALEDALTEHCRER
+1772 ALEDALTERCRER
-1785 GLTLNTALQGMWGAL
+1785 GLTLNTAMQGMWGAL

-1811 FGSPVSGRFSAVDGV
+1811 FGSPVSGRFSPVDGV

-1835 TIPVRVVLRPDT
+1835 TIPVRVVLRPDAT
-1847 PLWEQLEDLQ
+1847 LWDQLADLQ

-1876 LAGATTLFDT
+1876 LAGAATLFDT

-1892 YPDQDTQSRD
+1892 YPDQDMQSRD
-1902 YHGARIAALRNRG
+1902 YHCARIASLRNRG

-1956 HLAYQPALPWSAF
+1956 HLAYQPELPWSAF
-1969 NPLTGAERE
+1969 NPLTGSERE
-1978 LIEQVNATV
+1978 LIEQVNAT
-1987 AVIPETTLP
+1987 ATATVIPETTLP
-1996 WLLAA
+1996 SLLEA
-2001 QATRTPDAP
+2001 QAARTPDAP

-2026 QVGHLAGRLAEAG
+2026 QVAHLAGRLADAG

-2098 ELAPRFASMGTLLL
+2098 ELAPRFASMGALLL
-2112 QDALAE
+2112 QDELA
-2118 APQAFDAPAL
+2118 ADPQAFDAPAL

-2191 WPLIVGAR
+2191 WPLIVGAK

-2249 QTASLRRV
+2249 QAASLRRV

-2271 YASLIAAS
+2271 YAGLIDAP

-2390 CDDQLKIRGQRVEL
+2390 SDDQLKIRGQRIEL
-2404 GEIEAALLS
+2404 GEIEAALLAQ
-2413 LPGVARAVVHARALG
+2413 PGVARAVVHARALG
-2428 GQADHA
+2428 GQAAHA
-2434 TGADNR
+2434 AGADNR
-2440 QLVGYVIASDPD
+2440 QLVGYVIAADQD
-2452 NPPDADTLRAALAK
+2452 NPPEADALRAALAK

-2495 LPEPSAAAPI
+2495 LPEPSAAASI

-2580 SDSGLMSDPALAGF
+2580 SDAGLASDPALAGF

-2618 WQYSGLSRHLRPGL
+2618 WQYSGLSRYLRQGL

-2645 IARCAHMDEVC
+2645 IARCADMDEVC
-2656 ERHLANL
+2656 DRHLANL

-2677 SLGGTVAQALAAKLR
+2677 SLGGTVAQALAAKLW

-2706 YPPEGQDWNGPT
+2706 YPSEGQDWNGPT

-2775 DGEST
+2775 DGEAT
-2780 LFVARRTLPEGMDV
+2780 LFVARRTLPDGMDV

-2801 LAGLTVHELDCAH
+2801 LAGLSVHELDCAH

-2833 LKDVDSLG
+2833 LEEVSSLG